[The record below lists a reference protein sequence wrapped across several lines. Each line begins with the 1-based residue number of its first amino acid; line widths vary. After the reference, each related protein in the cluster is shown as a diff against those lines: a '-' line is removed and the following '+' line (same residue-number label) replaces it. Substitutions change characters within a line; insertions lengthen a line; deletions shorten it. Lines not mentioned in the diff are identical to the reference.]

1 MSARKLPLCLMIC
14 LIVGQSWLQ
23 NANAQ
28 EGGFGRLFTSP
39 TQRAELNYLRQST
52 KFNINQKDAESESP
66 VTQEPVPLSERVDA
80 LALQGYV
87 KRSDGK
93 KGTVWINQTPLAEG
107 EVRDGIAVGRI
118 GNTHQIQIKGDGIE
132 KPLVLKPGQ
141 RYLSN
146 QDRVVE
152 ESEVDHISVHTGK

>member
-1 MSARKLPLCLMIC
+1 MSFLKQALFTMMGLTLG
-14 LIVGQSWLQ
+14 LLGF
-23 NANAQ
+23 ANAYAE
-28 EGGFGRLFTSP
+28 EGGFGRLFTTP

-52 KFNINQKDAESESP
+52 KFNINRKDAELESP
-66 VTQEPVPLSERVDA
+66 VTQEPIPLSERVDA
-80 LALQGYV
+80 LAFQGYV

-93 KGTVWINQTPLAEG
+93 KGTVWINQTALSED

-118 GNTHQIQIKGDGIE
+118 GNAHQIQIKGEGIE
-132 KPLVLKPGQ
+132 KPLLLKPGQ